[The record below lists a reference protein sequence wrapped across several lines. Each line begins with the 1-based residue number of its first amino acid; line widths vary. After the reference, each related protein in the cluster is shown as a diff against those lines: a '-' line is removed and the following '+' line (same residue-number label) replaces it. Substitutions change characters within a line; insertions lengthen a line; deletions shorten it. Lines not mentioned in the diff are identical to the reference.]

1 LDAAEVGG
9 AVVAAAEAAA
19 EARGAEGAP
28 EEEAIER
35 RPGVA
40 ATAAEEAHEPAAHD
54 LEAVGEEEGAPVRAL
69 DLVVVADFAAELPAA
84 REVAEELAAQGAA
97 VSAAAKE
104 VELAAEIDRQRCHLV
119 AMSLETDQAESG
131 IVQAAL
137 VVRAA
142 LGIVPLASAEL
153 GVWEIVRAALA
164 DRVVSETDRAELEA
178 SADQVVLPIDLAS
191 IDRELELA
199 IDPAS
204 TTGLALETDPVSVE
218 PWERASGPELEQALR
233 IDRAEVTVLSWAT
246 ALGIEATDSAIEVTL
261 PTTGAIVLKI
271 AEIVLKTVRRTA
283 VIVSRTAGTDWRI
296 AATDLKTVVIG

>member
-1 LDAAEVGG
+1 
-9 AVVAAAEAAA
+9 
-19 EARGAEGAP
+19 
-28 EEEAIER
+28 
-35 RPGVA
+35 
-40 ATAAEEAHEPAAHD
+40 
-54 LEAVGEEEGAPVRAL
+54 
-69 DLVVVADFAAELPAA
+69 
-84 REVAEELAAQGAA
+84 
-97 VSAAAKE
+97 
-104 VELAAEIDRQRCHLV
+104 
-119 AMSLETDQAESG
+119 
-131 IVQAAL
+131 
-137 VVRAA
+137 
-142 LGIVPLASAEL
+142 
-153 GVWEIVRAALA
+153 LA

-218 PWERASGPELEQALR
+218 PWERASGPELERALR